1 MLDRFD
7 RRVRY
12 PEQVS
17 REMGLPILGV
27 LPRLRSGR
35 VGVAGGDEAQVVESL
50 RTIRLNLEHAYG
62 TAGPLVT
69 TITSP
74 GAGDGKSFL
83 ASNLAVS
90 FAEAG
95 HRTIVIDADIR
106 RGTLHRVFS
115 AQRKPGLLDYLTG
128 AAALDKV
135 VQATAISGV
144 EFIGGGTRK
153 AAGPELLASAA
164 MSQLLIGL
172 RATYGVII
180 IDAAPLGAGV
190 DPLILGSLTGNLVL
204 VVRSGVTDQAFAM
217 AKLADIGR
225 LPIRVLGAV
234 INDVKPGQGYG
245 TYAYYGYI
253 PGYETAE
260 EKEPPRAAVKRLP
273 GKG

>member
-27 LPRLRSGR
+27 LPRLRNGA

-106 RGTLHRVFS
+106 RGTLHQVLS

-144 EFIGGGTRK
+144 EFIGGGTGK
-153 AAGPELLASAA
+153 AAGPSCWPRRRCRRCSSGSAP
-164 MSQLLIGL
+164 
-172 RATYGVII
+172 R
-180 IDAAPLGAGV
+180 
-190 DPLILGSLTGNLVL
+190 
-204 VVRSGVTDQAFAM
+204 
-217 AKLADIGR
+217 
-225 LPIRVLGAV
+225 
-234 INDVKPGQGYG
+234 
-245 TYAYYGYI
+245 
-253 PGYETAE
+253 TA
-260 EKEPPRAAVKRLP
+260 
-273 GKG
+273 